1 MLKEEIIRSDFL
13 ARGMR
18 ATALLLCLLMISVAF
33 SGCFGNV
40 DEDPDVEIMV
50 SEDQSLTATR
60 GQIYTLG
67 VESNVPYTVHRPHGT
82 FFVDEFGVLR
92 DAMNMTYDVSI
103 TEVELLVL
111 DTELA
116 SFEISVTAGDYIW
129 NQTLEIVNSESM
141 MLVDGRRAYDTID
154 MLTSQYNN
162 RWCATASAGPVSNH
176 ESGAAYEAAAEAM
189 ADNMWEM
196 GFDFVEV
203 TRYEDDPAQLN
214 VVGYNWGRVNPDEYI
229 VIGGHFDIAYAL
241 TPPSGGTNEGA
252 NDDTSGSTVSLEMAQ
267 ALAQMEFDHT
277 VVAALWAC
285 EEEGLLGSRAYVDHL
300 PENVS
305 VRAYMNFDMVALNYP
320 IVPPSEPIIG
330 PGGEIFSATK
340 YDWTIS
346 IAGANDSNMNRMYDW
361 VSITIDEDLAYQP
374 TAGNPITW
382 QIAESC
388 ASDHCSF
395 FSAGYPTFNF
405 FSPGGDISFWQEW
418 HSPSDTLEFM
428 TAKAGGEEGM
438 ASGFNSLV
446 WTALDLFVRVDNAED
461 FYGNWYTAEE
471 G

>member
-1 MLKEEIIRSDFL
+1 
-13 ARGMR
+13 MR
-18 ATALLLCLLMISVAF
+18 ASSVFLTLLFFTSSL
-33 SGCFGNV
+33 SGCFGNIDGAEKSANLSV
-40 DEDPDVEIMV
+40 PEELNPNIAE
-50 SEDQSLTATR
+50 R
-60 GQIYTLG
+60 GQFYTLI
-67 VESNVPYTVHRPHGT
+67 VKSTVDYTVHRANGT

-92 DAMNMTYDVSI
+92 DAMNMTFDATI
-103 TEVELLVL
+103 EEVELLIL
-111 DTELA
+111 DTEQSSIDLR
-116 SFEISVTAGDYIW
+116 VTAMDQTW
-129 NQTLEIVNSESM
+129 NGTIELVDSESM

-154 MLTSQYNN
+154 MLTTSYNN
-162 RWCATASAGPVSNH
+162 RWCASAGPGGNNH
-176 ESGAAYEAAAEAM
+176 EGGAAYEAAAEAM
-189 ADNMWEM
+189 ADEMRDM

-203 TRYEDDPAQLN
+203 TRYDDDPDQLN
-214 VVGYNWGRVNPDEYI
+214 VVGYNWGRINPDEYI
-229 VIGGHFDIAYAL
+229 VVGGHFDIAYAF

-267 ALAQMEFDHT
+267 ALAKLEFDHT

-285 EEEGLLGSRAYVDHL
+285 EEEGLLGSAAYVAHL

-320 IVPPSEPIIG
+320 ITPVTEPIIG
-330 PGGEIFSATK
+330 PGGEVFSATK

-346 IAGANDSNMNRMYDW
+346 IAGANQSNMERMHDW
-361 VSITIDEDLAYQP
+361 VGMTIDEDLAYQP
-374 TAGNPITW
+374 TQGNPITW

-428 TAKAGGEEGM
+428 TAKAGGQDGM

-446 WTALDLFVRVDNAED
+446 WTSLDLFVRVDNAEN
-461 FYGNWYTAEE
+461 FHGTWVE
-471 G
+471 

>member
-1 MLKEEIIRSDFL
+1 MLRTRAVFL
-13 ARGMR
+13 F
-18 ATALLLCLLMISVAF
+18 LMMLSIPL
-33 SGCFGNV
+33 SGCFGNQDDEITPILNI
-40 DEDPDVEIMV
+40 DEDSNPSV
-50 SEDQSLTATR
+50 ATR
-60 GQIYTLG
+60 GQFYTLK
-67 VESNVPYTVHRPHGT
+67 VDSNVDYTVQRANGT

-92 DAMNMTYDVSI
+92 DAMNMTFDESI
-103 TEVELLVL
+103 KEVEFLVM
-111 DTELA
+111 DTELN
-116 SFEISVTAGDYIW
+116 SIELFVTAGEQTW
-129 NQTLEIVNSESM
+129 NKTIELVDSESM

-154 MLTSQYNN
+154 ILTSQYNN
-162 RWCATASAGPVSNH
+162 RWCASASTPGGFNH
-176 ESGAAYEAAAEAM
+176 EGGAAYKAAAEAM
-189 ADNMWEM
+189 ADNMWDM

-203 TRYEDDPAQLN
+203 TEYPDDPDQLN
-214 VVGYNWGRVNPDEYI
+214 VVGYNWGRVSPDEYI
-229 VIGGHFDIAYAL
+229 VIGGHFDIAYAF

-320 IVPPSEPIIG
+320 ITPPTEPLYD
-330 PGGEIFSATK
+330 PLTNELFSATK

-346 IAGANDSNMNRMYDW
+346 IAGASQENMERMYDW
-361 VSITIDEDLAYQP
+361 VTITIDEDLAYQP
-374 TAGNPITW
+374 TDGNPITW

-428 TAKAGGEEGM
+428 TAKAGGEAGM

-446 WTALDLFVRVDNAED
+446 WTSLDLFVRVDNAED
-461 FYGNWYTAEE
+461 FYGNWYSEE
-471 G
+471 

>member
-1 MLKEEIIRSDFL
+1 ML
-13 ARGMR
+13 G
-18 ATALLLCLLMISVAF
+18 LLMFSVAF
-33 SGCFGNV
+33 SGCFGNM
-40 DEDPDVEIMV
+40 DD
-50 SEDQSLTATR
+50 SEPAANLSIPEELNSNTAPR
-60 GQIYTLG
+60 GQIYTMTI
-67 VESNVPYTVHRPHGT
+67 ESNVDYTVHRANGT
-82 FFVDEFGVLR
+82 FFVDEFGVFR
-92 DAMNMTYDVSI
+92 DAMEMTFDQSI
-103 TEVELLVL
+103 EEVKLLIM
-111 DTELA
+111 DTELP
-116 SFEISVTAGDYIW
+116 SIDLMITAGDEMW
-129 NQTLEIVNSESM
+129 NGTIELTDSDEM
-141 MLVDGRRAYDTID
+141 MIVDGRRAYDTID
-154 MLTSQYNN
+154 MLTTSYNN
-162 RWCATASAGPVSNH
+162 RWCASASVH
-176 ESGAAYEAAAEAM
+176 EGGAAYEAAAEAM
-189 ADNMWEM
+189 ADNMWSM

-203 TRYEDDPAQLN
+203 TRYDDDPDQLN

-267 ALAQMEFDHT
+267 ALAQLEFDHT

-300 PENVS
+300 PENVT

-320 IVPPSEPIIG
+320 ITPHSEPLIG

-346 IAGANDSNMNRMYDW
+346 IAGANDSNMERMHEW
-361 VSITIDEDLAYQP
+361 VGMTIENDLAYQP

-395 FSAGYPTFNF
+395 FSAGFPTFNF

-428 TAKAGGEEGM
+428 TAKAGGEAGM

-446 WTALDLFVRVDNAED
+446 WTSLDLFIRVDNAEN
-461 FYGNWYTAEE
+461 FQGTWAE
-471 G
+471 